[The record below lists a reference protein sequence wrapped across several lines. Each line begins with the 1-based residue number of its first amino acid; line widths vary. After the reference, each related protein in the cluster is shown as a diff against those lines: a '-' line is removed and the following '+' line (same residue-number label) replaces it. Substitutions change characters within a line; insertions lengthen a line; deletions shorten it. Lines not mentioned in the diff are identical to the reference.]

1 MKEKRAVD
9 AMARQLLVK
18 KATIEPPRAAYVFA
32 FDVLLPTGL
41 MLLVF
46 AGGRVCDFPR
56 RHFGGN

>member
-1 MKEKRAVD
+1 
-9 AMARQLLVK
+9 MARQLLVK